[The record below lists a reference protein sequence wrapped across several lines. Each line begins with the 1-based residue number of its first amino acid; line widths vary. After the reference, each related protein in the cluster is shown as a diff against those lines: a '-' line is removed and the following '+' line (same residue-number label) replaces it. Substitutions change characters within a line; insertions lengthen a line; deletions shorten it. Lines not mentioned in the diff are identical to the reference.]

1 MLLDYVGCVRISESD
16 KGRQYWE
23 LSLDLPN
30 YMVNVV
36 AKTRDELW
44 AALGRRLLQDAGY
57 QYVDLSK

>member
-1 MLLDYVGCVRISESD
+1 MYLDYVGCVRISESD

-44 AALGRRLLQDAGY
+44 VALGRRLLQDAGY